1 VGDALDLIGTG
12 IRLAG
17 VIHLAVLAGYVTFG
31 RDLGRL
37 AIVPALYTVT
47 LGAALLRPLV
57 LAPGVTFA
65 EQAVWTVSL
74 GLSAATYLLVLQ
86 LVDRR
91 LPVARHAYVLLIPL
105 LALPGV
111 HLAAYF
117 GRESACLAGGLCMP
131 VSEAVMLYEVL
142 TGAPLLLLIWLL
154 RGPALAAMRRSGQRM
169 RLALVLTILALQ
181 ALILG
186 IGLLKLFAAFPAV
199 RLDLSAA
206 VLKVTMIYLVGSALF
221 RVDAALVPATV
232 PTRAETAEAA
242 PPPAPDRAPTA
253 AAASPSPPDARSDER
268 GGKNDADTEPLSES
282 EQELLE
288 KIEALM
294 QLDKLYQQ
302 QGFSRRQ
309 LADELGVAEHHISR
323 AVNVGRN
330 QSFTEMINGYRVAEA
345 ADLLTKTDESIT
357 EIAFA
362 VGFNS
367 LATFNRVFRQRMD
380 TSPSQYRK
388 RQAETPAETAAQT

>member
-1 VGDALDLIGTG
+1 
-12 IRLAG
+12 
-17 VIHLAVLAGYVTFG
+17 
-31 RDLGRL
+31 
-37 AIVPALYTVT
+37 
-47 LGAALLRPLV
+47 
-57 LAPGVTFA
+57 
-65 EQAVWTVSL
+65 
-74 GLSAATYLLVLQ
+74 
-86 LVDRR
+86 
-91 LPVARHAYVLLIPL
+91 VLLIPL

-117 GRESACLAGGLCMP
+117 GRESACFSGGVCMP
-131 VSEAVMLYEVL
+131 VTDAVMLYEVL
-142 TGAPLLLLIWLL
+142 TGGPLLLLIWVL
-154 RGPALAAMRRSGQRM
+154 RGPALAEMRRSGQRM

-186 IGLLKLFAAFPAV
+186 IGLLKLFETFPAV

-206 VLKVTMIYLVGSALF
+206 VLQVTMIYLVGSALF

-232 PTRAETAEAA
+232 PNRAETAEAA
-242 PPPAPDRAPTA
+242 PPPASNRAPTVA
-253 AAASPSPPDARSDER
+253 PVSPSPQDEPGR
-268 GGKNDADTEPLSES
+268 EDGGESDADTEPLSES

-345 ADLLTKTDESIT
+345 ADLLTKTGESIT

-388 RQAETPAETAAQT
+388 HHADAPTATATQN